1 MIKLDMGVIWNIL
14 NIIIF
19 FLLLK
24 KFLFK
29 PVTQMMEKRQQM
41 IEASLSDADEKK
53 TEALK
58 LKSEYEEELK
68 NAADQAMNIVK
79 EARERAELEYGKIL
93 KDAKDEASR
102 VMEEASHL
110 IELERKKT
118 MESAQAE
125 IAKVALLAASR
136 IIGRNVDED
145 TNKQFF
151 GDFLNEVGAAK

>member
-1 MIKLDMGVIWNIL
+1 MGVIWNIV

-29 PVTQMMEKRQQM
+29 PVTQMMENRQKA
-41 IEASLSDADEKK
+41 IDDSIKDADEKK
-53 TEALK
+53 AEAYQ
-58 LKSEYEEELK
+58 LKSNYEEELK
-68 NAADQAMNIVK
+68 NAADQATAIIK
-79 EARERAELEYGKIL
+79 EARERAEIEYNRIL
-93 KDAKDEASR
+93 KEAKDETVKVR
-102 VMEEASHL
+102 EEANRQ

-118 MESAQAE
+118 MENAQAE
-125 IAKVALLAASR
+125 IAKIALLAASK

-151 GDFLNEVGAAK
+151 GDFLNEVGGSK

>member
-1 MIKLDMGVIWNIL
+1 MIKIDMGILWNIL
-14 NIIIF
+14 NIIVF

-29 PVTQMMEKRQQM
+29 PVTQMMEKRRET
-41 IEASLSDADEKK
+41 IEASLKDADDKK
-53 TEALK
+53 AEAYK
-58 LKSEYEEELK
+58 LKSDYEKELR
-68 NAADQAMNIVK
+68 NSADQATDIIK
-79 EARERAELEYGKIL
+79 EARERAELEYNKIL
-93 KDAKDEASR
+93 KEAKDEASR
-102 VMEEASHL
+102 VMEEASRS

-118 MESAQAE
+118 MENAQAE